1 MSTAKSTSTP
11 DLPTDMTVDEFLNW
25 AAGRPGRH
33 ELHDGAVVAMAP
45 ERVGHADAKG
55 RVYRGLANA
64 IDRARIGCSAL
75 PDGATVRI
83 DAYKCFEPDA
93 LVYCGEQLPA
103 DVIEVPN
110 PVIVVEV
117 LSPATQHIDVGPKLS
132 GYFSNPSIAHYL
144 IIAPGK
150 RPLVHHQR
158 QADGT
163 ILTRLVNGGEMRLDP
178 PGLSLDVD
186 SLFG

>member
-1 MSTAKSTSTP
+1 MSTAKSTTP
-11 DLPTDMTVDEFLNW
+11 GLPTDMTVDDFLIW
-25 AAGRPGRH
+25 AEGRPGRH
-33 ELHDGAVVAMAP
+33 ELHDGAVIAIAP

-55 RVYRGLANA
+55 KVYRALADA
-64 IDRARIGCSAL
+64 IDRAKIPCRAL

-83 DAYKCFEPDA
+83 DSKVSFEPDA
-93 LVYCGEQLPA
+93 LVYCGDRLA
-103 DVIEVPN
+103 NDVVEVPN

-117 LSPATQHIDVGPKLS
+117 LSPSTQHVDVGPKLS
-132 GYFSNPSIAHYL
+132 GYFSKPSIAHCL

-163 ILTRLVNGGEMRLDP
+163 ILTRLVNGGEVFLDP
-178 PGLSLDVD
+178 PGLSLDVAA
-186 SLFG
+186 LFG